1 MINKFSFLLLLVR
14 GGLLF
19 VEIYNKKTLVKTG
32 KGRDLVHYLREVWDN
47 QKDTLLPSQD
57 LQVSKQK

>member
-14 GGLLF
+14 GGVLF

-32 KGRDLVHYLREVWDN
+32 KGRDLSA
-47 QKDTLLPSQD
+47 LLESLEQSKGYAFAFSGSQG
-57 LQVSKQK
+57 VR

>member
-1 MINKFSFLLLLVR
+1 M
-14 GGLLF
+14 F
-19 VEIYNKKTLVKTG
+19 VEIYNKKALVKTG
-32 KGRDLVHYLREVWDN
+32 KGRDLVHYLREVWND

>member
-1 MINKFSFLLLLVR
+1 M
-14 GGLLF
+14 F
-19 VEIYNKKTLVKTG
+19 VEIYNKKALVKTG
-32 KGRDLVHYLREVWDN
+32 KGRDLVHYLSEVWND